1 MRRGPTH
8 GGRVDTRR
16 VRSLK
21 ARPVPEKPIDPNI
34 PSSFPTTKS
43 PTFIS
48 TPTMSSA
55 ASRKRKAAVS
65 SDDDDYAELIPP
77 VASTSKRAKT
87 STSTSYAPAITLM
100 RRVLADR
107 ENFDVPSG
115 ENEMR
120 SVLVQLAEYAQ
131 DLESKS
137 KSGAAAASASAPATK
152 SKAEINSAAEKL
164 KRACVSQITKQRKV
178 GRGSTLLPILFWLT

>member
-1 MRRGPTH
+1 
-8 GGRVDTRR
+8 
-16 VRSLK
+16 
-21 ARPVPEKPIDPNI
+21 
-34 PSSFPTTKS
+34 
-43 PTFIS
+43 
-48 TPTMSSA
+48 MSSA

-87 STSTSYAPAITLM
+87 STSTSASHAPAITLM

-120 SVLVQLAEYAQ
+120 SALVQLAEYAQ

-137 KSGAAAASASAPATK
+137 KSGNAAASASAPVTK

-164 KRACVSQITKQRKV
+164 KRACVSQITKQMKV